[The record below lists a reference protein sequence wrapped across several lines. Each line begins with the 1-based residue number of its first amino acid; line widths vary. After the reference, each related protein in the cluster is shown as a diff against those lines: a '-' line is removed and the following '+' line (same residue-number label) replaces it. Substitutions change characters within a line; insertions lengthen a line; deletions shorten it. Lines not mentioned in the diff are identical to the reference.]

1 MNFDVLHNVSTIYK
15 LDFVLYWYALMRIV
29 HRETEYRRTNI
40 GYIVL
45 YALPTIGHINPLHR
59 CMHTCYMMRHKERY
73 SKILVSM
80 KIILFLDKCDIY
92 IGFQIFCQ
100 KILYRVVDY

>member
-1 MNFDVLHNVSTIYK
+1 
-15 LDFVLYWYALMRIV
+15 MRIV

-73 SKILVSM
+73 SKILVPM